1 MAGLLIGVVED
12 DARHARVI
20 TDYLERFAAER
31 DLELRTRLFPDGDQ
45 LLRSYRPEYDI
56 LLLDIQMAGT
66 DGLDTA
72 RQIRRR
78 DPSVIIIFI
87 TSAPQYAING
97 YEVSALGYL
106 LKPVPY
112 SSFAQEMSRA
122 LESLGRRERRSLT
135 VRDSSGV
142 QRVPMADI
150 VYLESVGHRLDIHLT
165 SRVISLTGT
174 LKEMEPL
181 LVPHGF
187 YRSNS
192 CYIVNLAHVMRVHD
206 QESVMSTGQG
216 LRISRPRKKG
226 FIEALTEH
234 LAGADP

>member
-1 MAGLLIGVVED
+1 MLVGVVED
-12 DARHARVI
+12 DARHARVL
-20 TDYLERFAAER
+20 TDYLRRFGAER
-31 DLELRTRLFPDGDQ
+31 DLEITTRLFPAGDH
-45 LLRSYRPEYDI
+45 LLRGYRPEYDI
-56 LLLDIQMAGT
+56 LLLDIQMEGT

-72 RQIRRR
+72 RRIRRS

-112 SSFAQEMSRA
+112 SSFSQEMSRA
-122 LESLGRRERRSLT
+122 LEALGRREHRSLT
-135 VRDSSGV
+135 VRDGSGV
-142 QRVPMADI
+142 RRVPMADI

-181 LVPHGF
+181 LTGHGF

-192 CYIVNLAHVMRVHD
+192 CYIVNLAHVMRVRD
-206 QESVMSTGQG
+206 QDAVMSTGQS
-216 LRISRPRKKG
+216 LRVSRPRKKG
-226 FIEALTEH
+226 FMEALTEH
-234 LAGADP
+234 LAGAQA